1 MKFNKKDARKRRH
14 ERIIS
19 RMHGT
24 AKCPRLVVFRSN
36 AFISAQL
43 VDDDARK
50 TLVAAS
56 DLKNKKGSKSE
67 SAKNVGAELAKK
79 AIDAKIKEVVFDRNG
94 FNYHGRVKALAEGA
108 REAGLKF

>member
-1 MKFNKKDARKRRH
+1 MKFNKNDARKRRH

-19 RMHGT
+19 RIHGT
-24 AKCPRLVVFRSN
+24 AKRPRLVVFRSN
-36 AFISAQL
+36 VFISAQI
-43 VDDDARK
+43 VNDDSRK

-56 DLKNKKGSKSE
+56 DLKTKKGTKSE
-67 SAKNVGAELAKK
+67 SAKNVGAEIAKK
-79 AIDAKIKEVVFDRNG
+79 AIDAKITTIVFDRNG